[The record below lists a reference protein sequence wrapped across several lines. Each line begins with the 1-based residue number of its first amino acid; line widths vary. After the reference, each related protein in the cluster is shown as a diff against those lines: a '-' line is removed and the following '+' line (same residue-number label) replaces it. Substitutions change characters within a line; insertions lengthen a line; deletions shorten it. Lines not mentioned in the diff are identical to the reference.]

1 MIKILATDYIDSHKD
16 EQGDVPILLNCGVKH
31 KNRIIVLRVSVE
43 FAKWIYLT
51 SGTGAYYTSAIRTV
65 DKQNVFGVTELYAD
79 HFPNMRI
86 EQEEADES

>member
-16 EQGDVPILLNCGVKH
+16 EQGNVPIILNCGVKH
-31 KNRIIVLRVSVE
+31 KNRIIVLKVSAD

-65 DKQNVFGVTELYAD
+65 NKQNVFGVTELFSDYFA
-79 HFPNMRI
+79 NMRI
-86 EQEEADES
+86 EKEG

>member
-1 MIKILATDYIDSHKD
+1 MVKILATDYIDSHKD
-16 EQGDVPILLNCGVKH
+16 EQGNVPILLNCGVKQN
-31 KNRIIVLRVSVE
+31 NRIIVLRVSSD

-65 DKQNVFGVTELYAD
+65 DKQNIFGVRELYAD

-86 EQEEADES
+86 EQEG

>member
-16 EQGDVPILLNCGVKH
+16 KNGNVPIILNCGVKQ
-31 KNRIIVLRVSVE
+31 KNRIIVLKVSAD

-51 SGTGAYYTSAIRTV
+51 PGTGAYYTSAIRTV
-65 DKQNVFGVTELYAD
+65 DKQNVFGVTEIYAD

-86 EQEEADES
+86 EQEG